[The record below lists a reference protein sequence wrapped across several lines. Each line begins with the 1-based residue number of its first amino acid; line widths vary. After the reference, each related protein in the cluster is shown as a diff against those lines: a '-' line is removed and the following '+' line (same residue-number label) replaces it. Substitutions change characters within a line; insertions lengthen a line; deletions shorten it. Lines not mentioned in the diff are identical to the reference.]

1 MDTSKGPN
9 LFIFADYMKP
19 CKYFEKYKIS
29 ENNIKNILK
38 HEYFVVNVRK
48 QEIPQ
53 WTLEKLQRKKKE
65 RFDKEKSVFKEWIK
79 DNPKII

>member
-1 MDTSKGPN
+1 
-9 LFIFADYMKP
+9 
-19 CKYFEKYKIS
+19 
-29 ENNIKNILK
+29 
-38 HEYFVVNVRK
+38 VNVRK